1 MQGLIKSI
9 NFKSSYYSITQIF
22 IFVQKID
29 SMYESNVWKMWD
41 PKLGLR
47 GKNNLELLP
56 GSRIPQNKQTL
67 RSEIPGLWLFSYWS
81 RDQVTGLS
89 LGESWDP
96 YWASTGQRRVDIYQE
111 IDM

>member
-9 NFKSSYYSITQIF
+9 DSSLVIIQLTQIF

-29 SMYESNVWKMWD
+29 SKYESNVWKMWD

-67 RSEIPGLWLFSYWS
+67 RSEIPGL
-81 RDQVTGLS
+81 
-89 LGESWDP
+89 
-96 YWASTGQRRVDIYQE
+96 
-111 IDM
+111 